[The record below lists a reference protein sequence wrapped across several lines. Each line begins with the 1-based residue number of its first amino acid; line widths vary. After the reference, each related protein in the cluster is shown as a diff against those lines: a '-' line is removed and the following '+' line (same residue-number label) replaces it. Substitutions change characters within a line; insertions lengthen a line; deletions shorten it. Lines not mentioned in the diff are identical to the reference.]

1 MLDDFCHQPIAQ
13 SKTQFVPV
21 NVKIGKLSKSAK
33 FFWYKEIF
41 YFSLFD
47 LRWLINLFQKAYNGQ
62 VETAEELIAFATTFK
77 SRFITAQ
84 NFQLPTRG

>member
-1 MLDDFCHQPIAQ
+1 MLDDFDHQPIAQ

-41 YFSLFD
+41 YFSLFWFTMID
-47 LRWLINLFQKAYNGQ
+47 
-62 VETAEELIAFATTFK
+62 
-77 SRFITAQ
+77 
-84 NFQLPTRG
+84 